1 MASRIIIQMFAM
13 SSEKPVL
20 CNLLQCFPCPTA
32 SHVPFYPPV
41 TPLVLLLTDKNH
53 EAYCKGNKPSE
64 TLLLDVRASESIFTH
79 PGSIFCFHRS
89 DRFCS
94 SYIPQMT
101 STQNILNDTCFH
113 LSVTDLGP
121 EDPMFHGIVWLIE
134 RGHLQVTSSASDI
147 KKPHHQNSN
156 LPKSKLNNHSS
167 AFWGKPLTVHFSI
180 VMIQLGELEGN
191 LFTG

>member
-13 SSEKPVL
+13 SSKKPVS

-32 SHVPFYPPV
+32 SHDPFYPPI
-41 TPLVLLLTDKNH
+41 TPLVLLLSDENN
-53 EAYCKGNKPSE
+53 EVYCKGNKPSDI
-64 TLLLDVRASESIFTH
+64 LLLDVRASESIFTH

-89 DRFCS
+89 DRFYS

-101 STQNILNDTCFH
+101 STQKHFKWH
-113 LSVTDLGP
+113 LFPSFCNRLGP
-121 EDPMFHGIVWLIE
+121 EDPMFLGIVWLFE
-134 RGHLQVTSSASDI
+134 RGHSQGMSGASNI
-147 KKPHHQNSN
+147 KKPHYQNPNS
-156 LPKSKLNNHSS
+156 LKSKLSKHSS
-167 AFWGKPLTVHFSI
+167 AFWGKQLTVHFSI